1 MQPLLE
7 DGLSTEDEHVHSE
20 SELEHDTMR
29 ETPPTP
35 PALPIQAAESS
46 LESDAS
52 VTDENQALL
61 DPELPGTVGNR
72 FASNDTFVLDAAPT
86 RSGRVRRKRDMVE
99 VHACICGSVVG
110 EDDISKNIVIECA
123 QRGCETRYF
132 HLYCLDLEYAPKNWR
147 CDNHKLQKRTKR

>member
-1 MQPLLE
+1 L
-7 DGLSTEDEHVHSE
+7 DDSK
-20 SELEHDTMR
+20 SELEHDTIAITR

-35 PALPIQAAESS
+35 PALPIQAVESS

-61 DPELPGTVGNR
+61 DPELPGTIGNH

-110 EDDISKNIVIECA
+110 EDEINKNTTVIECA

-132 HLYCLDLEYAPKNWR
+132 HLCCLDLEYAPKNWR